1 MTDIRRINLFMWAGA
16 MLLGAVF
23 AYAAWPKIAD
33 PSLFGQSIHRY
44 ALLPNSSVSLLAI
57 YLPWLEI
64 CAAVF
69 VLWPRYRAPAATLIA
84 AMLVVFLAAQGSALA
99 RGLDISCGCF
109 SGSDAEDK
117 IGWHSLLRNA
127 SLLLIALLLACKGHA
142 SARSHT
148 TQSPSGTDT

>member
-1 MTDIRRINLFMWAGA
+1 MTHTRRINLIMWAGA
-16 MLLGAVF
+16 ILLGVVF

-44 ALLPNSSVSLLAI
+44 ALLPNSGVSLLAI

-64 CAAVF
+64 GAAIF
-69 VLWPRYRAPAATLIA
+69 VLWPRYRAAAATLIA
-84 AMLVVFLAAQGSALA
+84 VMLVAFLVAQGSALA

-109 SGSDAEDK
+109 SGSGAEDK

-127 SLLLIALLLACKGHA
+127 CLLLIALILACRGHA
-142 SARSHT
+142 NARNHAT
-148 TQSPSGTDT
+148 EAPSGTDT